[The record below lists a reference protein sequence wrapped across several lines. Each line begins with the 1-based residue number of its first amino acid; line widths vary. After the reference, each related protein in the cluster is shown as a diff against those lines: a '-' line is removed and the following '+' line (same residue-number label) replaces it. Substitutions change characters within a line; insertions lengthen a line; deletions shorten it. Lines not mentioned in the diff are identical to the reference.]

1 MKGEEK
7 PYQNEPNSV
16 QEVRKEKETKKAG
29 REGVG
34 GGESLIQCKADL
46 KIPM

>member
-16 QEVRKEKETKKAG
+16 PEVRKKKRKKEG
-29 REGVG
+29 GEG
-34 GGESLIQCKADL
+34 GGGDFIQCKADL

>member
-16 QEVRKEKETKKAG
+16 QEVRKKK
-29 REGVG
+29 RKTEGGEG
-34 GGESLIQCKADL
+34 GGGGTSYSAKLT
-46 KIPM
+46 

>member
-16 QEVRKEKETKKAG
+16 QEVRKKK
-29 REGVG
+29 RKTEGGEG
-34 GGESLIQCKADL
+34 GGGDLIQCKADP

>member
-16 QEVRKEKETKKAG
+16 QEVRKKK
-29 REGVG
+29 RKTEGGEG
-34 GGESLIQCKADL
+34 GGGGDLIQCKADL

>member
-16 QEVRKEKETKKAG
+16 QEVRKKK
-29 REGVG
+29 RKTEGGEG
-34 GGESLIQCKADL
+34 GGGTSYSAKLT
-46 KIPM
+46 

>member
-16 QEVRKEKETKKAG
+16 PEVRKKKRKKEG
-29 REGVG
+29 GEG
-34 GGESLIQCKADL
+34 GGGGGTSYSAKLT
-46 KIPM
+46 